1 MKRKLTLVV
10 CVIALFAL
18 IFTLASCGENENDD
32 KNHTHTYAQEWTSTA
47 AGHWYASTCGC
58 AGVSSNYGAHVD
70 KDENGVCDT
79 CAYQICG
86 HKFESTWE
94 KDEDNHWKNST
105 CGCKVVAEKGAHVD
119 ADKNGKCD
127 TCEYVVCSHQYATV
141 LSSDAKSHWYA
152 ATCGCNV
159 KKDEAAH
166 VDTVRDGKCDVCEY
180 VICAHVDQKGGVNG
194 GKDGLCDDCEAV
206 VCAHTYAETWS
217 KDGAYHWYAATCG
230 CDVVDKKAAHVDAD
244 KNGICDDCEAVVC
257 AHTYAETWSKDGAYH
272 WYAATCGC
280 NVVDKK
286 AAHVDE
292 DKDGICDVCDA
303 EVCKH
308 TYSDEKTWDNEGHW
322 YPATCGCDVKKD
334 YEAHAWATEISKNE
348 LGHWYVA
355 TCGCEATKDFAAHDD
370 TVFDGICDVCT
381 YVICA
386 HPDVNKD
393 GICDD
398 CEYVVCTHEFDN
410 ETWSSNE
417 KTHWHPATCG
427 CVVRGDEASHSEDE
441 VCSVCGRSFETKNAI
456 GNLDSEAYLDVNS
469 AVIIENAGQE
479 YEEENSYKVYDNYV
493 VVKDTFG
500 NTRYFSFYGENDNLL
515 FVVLVDEYASVVRD
529 FDTED
534 VQTLV
539 DIINYSAVYYNV
551 IAKNNEDFIKG
562 LYDLGAN
569 GAFDWEG
576 NQIGVSYG
584 FTGKSNDGVYT
595 FSYLYVEGEYV
606 FEVKGEFTV
615 DADVNGI
622 KTASVSISQYDAT
635 DVTVDEATDTYVIN
649 EGAEAISSETYDIA
663 QTFGAAMDSTS
674 NPNPYKASDYIV
686 DDYKVTVDGETIN
699 DGDTI
704 NIEAGDEL
712 VFEFGSDVADVIKF
726 NEITVSATDSEGEEL
741 PEWSGPAGS
750 IGVDRYNDLRPITMV
765 ANMEN
770 VYTVVISV
778 EGIETEITVNVT
790 YKTPTEI
797 YSVVYDSFNDENV
810 TTNTWEMYFGQ
821 ELTIKATVP
830 TGCAPTYTAVLGA
843 NNAAALNLNE
853 DGTYTFKPVMVG
865 DFEIIFKSTI
875 DETVT
880 TVLNVTVVNPPAIS
894 DILNG
899 TVEAEYFEYMTWTEG
914 TMTIVFTPA
923 SEGATEGTL
932 TITNVGFDNMSSAEF
947 NKSSTYSYK
956 YNEETNAIELTYV
969 SGEEIEIELSINN
982 YLVCGLYKWENLVFE
997 VAEEEEPEDP
1007 VLPEGPTTSP
1017 FNVTT
1022 TDNYLLDIEEWDKF
1036 TFVAGAAGN
1045 YTFYVPYE
1053 MVDGEF
1059 SNKVGLAVVGD
1070 SSPRIDYQGLQGDNS
1085 ATIYLTEGQVIELA
1099 FCGPTK
1105 GTFEITFEYA
1115 AAEAPEEPTV
1125 EPGLAGTYV
1134 ADNGYGT
1141 TFDVV
1146 ITEDTITFTR
1156 PMSAETVWT
1165 YEVDNGIVT
1174 LYLNGEAITNP
1185 MVGSATIDTVNN
1197 VFAAMSCDGWDYT
1210 LTKKP
1215 ASIDEEEGIAGTYT
1229 ATGPIEMTVVIDDTT
1244 VTFSYVHP
1252 MTGMTMNDQYEYTI
1266 VDGVVVL
1273 TQAGN
1278 EVNAMMAAIT
1288 LTDGVPTAAVYN
1300 GNDFTLA
1307 LAGGEEEETGI
1318 AGTYTATGPIEMT
1331 VVIDDTTVTFSYV
1344 HPMTGMT
1351 MNDQYEYTIVD
1362 GVVVLTQAGNEVNAM
1377 MAAITLTDGVPTA
1390 AVYNGNDFTLTLGGG
1405 SGGDEPEIPDE
1416 PTTGT
1421 EENPTVWDEIP
1432 SEVTINSDTINK
1444 TYFTFTA
1451 TQTGTLTITYPTAD
1465 SWADLFEI
1473 IDGAV
1478 NGQNSQSGY
1487 ETLTVEFVIEAGKT
1501 YRLGI
1506 GTWWNAGEFTLPI
1519 SFTEG
1524 EIGGGDEPEEPAGNV
1539 LVIGENTVTITE
1551 SDAEQGGLMFT
1562 FTTFY
1567 AGQYSFVSNDVGARV
1582 FDGEEV
1588 VGFGQVE
1595 LEANKTYNVFVLAA
1609 EAGTYDLEIVFTE
1622 VGGDEPTE
1630 GTMDNPILWEEIPS
1644 EVTITS
1650 NTTDYTYFKFTATE
1664 SGALIITFPDGESYT
1679 TLYAVVDGEIDYET
1693 SQSSSMKNR
1702 AQFAIEE
1709 GKTYLLGLAT
1719 FWTSGEFT
1727 IPLEVGELTA
1737 DGSQDYPFAGEFDTD
1752 YVANFQGGYTGL
1764 YYTFVAPNNGYVTVT
1779 STYEGTP
1786 WLQIGTDIDDLTNN
1800 VVGMDPETYEN
1811 IYANT
1816 VKMYVFAGQT
1826 VYVAVG
1832 DGTFEA
1838 GEVPFKV
1845 TFEAFESE
1853 SSEKVAGTWTG
1864 EVDNWGSITT
1874 YTVVIN
1880 ADGTGSIDENYGWG
1894 SSEYTITFILVDG
1907 SNVTVTAED
1916 EYGNISRYVFVYDA
1930 DADTL
1935 TGTGDINAVF
1945 TKA

>member
-1 MKRKLTLVV
+1 M
-10 CVIALFAL
+10 
-18 IFTLASCGENENDD
+18 
-32 KNHTHTYAQEWTSTA
+32 
-47 AGHWYASTCGC
+47 
-58 AGVSSNYGAHVD
+58 
-70 KDENGVCDT
+70 
-79 CAYQICG
+79 
-86 HKFESTWE
+86 
-94 KDEDNHWKNST
+94 
-105 CGCKVVAEKGAHVD
+105 
-119 ADKNGKCD
+119 
-127 TCEYVVCSHQYATV
+127 
-141 LSSDAKSHWYA
+141 
-152 ATCGCNV
+152 
-159 KKDEAAH
+159 
-166 VDTVRDGKCDVCEY
+166 
-180 VICAHVDQKGGVNG
+180 
-194 GKDGLCDDCEAV
+194 
-206 VCAHTYAETWS
+206 
-217 KDGAYHWYAATCG
+217 
-230 CDVVDKKAAHVDAD
+230 
-244 KNGICDDCEAVVC
+244 
-257 AHTYAETWSKDGAYH
+257 
-272 WYAATCGC
+272 
-280 NVVDKK
+280 
-286 AAHVDE
+286 
-292 DKDGICDVCDA
+292 
-303 EVCKH
+303 
-308 TYSDEKTWDNEGHW
+308 
-322 YPATCGCDVKKD
+322 KKD